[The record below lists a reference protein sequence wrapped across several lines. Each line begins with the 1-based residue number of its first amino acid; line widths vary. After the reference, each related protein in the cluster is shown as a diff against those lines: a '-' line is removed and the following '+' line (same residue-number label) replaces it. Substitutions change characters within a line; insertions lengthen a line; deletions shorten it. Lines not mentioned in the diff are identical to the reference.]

1 MRLRFLLLPAFLL
14 FALNLFADK
23 DLVKL
28 TIEVKTLGGRPIDR
42 ASVIVRFIEGRSVIK
57 FGKSIRKNWEIRT
70 NQEGVA
76 KIPPVPQ
83 GKILIQ
89 VIAKGYQ
96 TYGETHEFDEEE
108 KTVEIKMNPP
118 QAPYSAHQ

>member
-1 MRLRFLLLPAFLL
+1 LLLLAFLL
-14 FALNLFADK
+14 FALNLYADK